1 MTGFCY
7 FSHSLS
13 LSLLS
18 AIQISNDMFQKYL
31 TFFIEP
37 KRICMSSVQ
46 MIVSNVFQY
55 MLATF
60 SLQDVFY
67 FYQEMLNRSPLFKQS
82 CSISIIVVPRFELEA
97 ARLKQQTCA
106 VCAYRGEN
114 LSFSL
119 NVLCFTAV
127 LDLRFY
133 RLISF
138 FKMGPFPAS
147 YFIFVL
153 SIAQLVDKIL
163 PMFEFEPWISGVVS
177 DRSTN

>member
-7 FSHSLS
+7 FSHS

-55 MLATF
+55 ELATF
-60 SLQDVFY
+60 SLQDAIY
-67 FYQEMLNRSPLFKQS
+67 YYQEMLNSSPLFKQS

-97 ARLKQQTCA
+97 ARLKEQTC
-106 VCAYRGEN
+106 VLCAYRGEN
-114 LSFSL
+114 LSCSL

-127 LDLRFY
+127 QNLSLHCHSRPLFLNFRHFY
-133 RLISF
+133 RT
-138 FKMGPFPAS
+138 
-147 YFIFVL
+147 
-153 SIAQLVDKIL
+153 
-163 PMFEFEPWISGVVS
+163 SG
-177 DRSTN
+177 R

>member
-37 KRICMSSVQ
+37 KRICMSLVQ
-46 MIVSNVFQY
+46 MMVSNVFQY

-60 SLQDVFY
+60 SVQDAFCSDLEV
-67 FYQEMLNRSPLFKQS
+67 LNSSPQFKQS
-82 CSISIIVVPRFELEA
+82 CSISIIVVPRFELEP
-97 ARLKQQTCA
+97 ARLKEQTCA

-114 LSFSL
+114 LSFCL

-138 FKMGPFPAS
+138 F
-147 YFIFVL
+147 
-153 SIAQLVDKIL
+153 
-163 PMFEFEPWISGVVS
+163 
-177 DRSTN
+177 